1 MSDDIIEENIINLTT
16 SIVSA
21 YVKNNQI
28 DSEQLSDVINS
39 VHNSLTRLSGAATES
54 ANKLKP
60 AVPIKRSV
68 TPEYIVC
75 LEDGKRFKFLK
86 RHLSAAFGMT
96 PAEYRAKW
104 NLPPTYPMIAPNYA
118 SPRTRGPYGYND
130 VYTPEGGERAGAS
143 ASASA
148 GGRRQARS

>member
-1 MSDDIIEENIINLTT
+1 VSEDIIEDNIISLTT

-28 DSEQLSDVINS
+28 DSDQLSDVINS
-39 VHNSLTRLSGAATES
+39 VHGSLTRLSGSVAEAAS
-54 ANKLKP
+54 KLKP
-60 AVPIKRSV
+60 AVPVKKSV

-96 PAEYRAKW
+96 PADYRAKW

-130 VYTPEGGERAGAS
+130 VFTPEGGERSPAANT
-143 ASASA
+143 
-148 GGRRQARS
+148 GGRRLARS

>member
-1 MSDDIIEENIINLTT
+1 MSDDPVDDNIITMTT

-21 YVKNNQI
+21 YVQNNQI
-28 DSEQLSDVINS
+28 DSDQLSEVINS
-39 VHNSLTRLSGAATES
+39 VHNSLPRLSGAASEP

-130 VYTPEGGERAGAS
+130 IFQPEAERPATA
-143 ASASA
+143 AT
-148 GGRRQARS
+148 RRKSSG

>member
-1 MSDDIIEENIINLTT
+1 MSEEIIEDNVIHLTT
-16 SIVSA
+16 NIVSA

-28 DSEQLSDVINS
+28 DSDQLSDVINS
-39 VHNSLTRLSGAATES
+39 VHSSLTRLSGAAAEPVS
-54 ANKLKP
+54 KLKP

-68 TPEYIVC
+68 TPDYIVC

-96 PAEYRAKW
+96 PAEYRTKW

-118 SPRTRGPYGYND
+118 SPRSRGPYGYNEI
-130 VYTPEGGERAGAS
+130 YTPEPAGERTAGA
-143 ASASA
+143 AA
-148 GGRRQARS
+148 RRQSQG

>member
-1 MSDDIIEENIINLTT
+1 MSEEIIEDNIINLTT
-16 SIVSA
+16 NIVAA

-39 VHNSLTRLSGAATES
+39 VHSSLIRLSGVAAEPAS
-54 ANKLKP
+54 KLKP

-75 LEDGKRFKFLK
+75 LEDGKRFKFMK
-86 RHLSAAFGMT
+86 RHLSAAYGMT
-96 PAEYRAKW
+96 PAEYRSKW

-130 VYTPEGGERAGAS
+130 VFTPESVTERMPVSAVASGGKRH
-143 ASASA
+143 
-148 GGRRQARS
+148 QRS

>member
-1 MSDDIIEENIINLTT
+1 MTT

-21 YVKNNQI
+21 YVQNNQI
-28 DSEQLSDVINS
+28 DSDQLADVINS
-39 VHNSLTRLSGAATES
+39 VHNSLSRLSGQAAEP

-60 AVPIKRSV
+60 AVPIKKSV

-86 RHLSAAFGMT
+86 RHLSAAYGMT

-130 VYTPEGGERAGAS
+130 IYIPEDEKEHNRLVNRQAGGAS
-143 ASASA
+143 RKRMAHT
-148 GGRRQARS
+148 G